1 MNEESRRSQ
10 EKEGEKATEAKAG
23 FRRQTLAHRKPLP
36 LAADSRGSS
45 VGGFA
50 LDLIEHDQARFP
62 AESALCLDN
71 RVRRKDL
78 DSLRN
83 LDDAVSCHFGSSR
96 FFRRRR
102 RPAGPPRRRPR
113 PRRLAGKTRN
123 PIPLLHHAG
132 KKKKKAPA
140 CCYNAK
146 PNATRVLG
154 VHAKWPARY
163 VRASSAVD
171 HFFFFHPR
179 HLSAMTPTSK
189 NARTLVSSFL
199 LFFFFVFRVCEHPSR
214 LV

>member
-1 MNEESRRSQ
+1 MSGGRTLTRFGTSTMPSRVISGRLDFFAVDAGRSVLLVVD
-10 EKEGEKATEAKAG
+10 
-23 FRRQTLAHRKPLP
+23 LA
-36 LAADSRGSS
+36 
-45 VGGFA
+45 
-50 LDLIEHDQARFP
+50 
-62 AESALCLDN
+62 
-71 RVRRKDL
+71 
-78 DSLRN
+78 
-83 LDDAVSCHFGSSR
+83 
-96 FFRRRR
+96 
-102 RPAGPPRRRPR
+102 PAGLPARREIRYPSCT
-113 PRRLAGKTRN
+113 TR
-123 PIPLLHHAG
+123 G
-132 KKKKKAPA
+132 KKKRKAPA